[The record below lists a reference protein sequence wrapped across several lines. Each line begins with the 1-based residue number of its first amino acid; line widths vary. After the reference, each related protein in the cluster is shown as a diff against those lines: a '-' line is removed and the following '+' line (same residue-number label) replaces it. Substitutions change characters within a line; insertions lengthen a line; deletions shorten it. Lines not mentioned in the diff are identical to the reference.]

1 MRFLRDISGGAD
13 LRAVAEKY
21 ELPFDEAKAAIER
34 SISGTLSGVFHL
46 DVECL
51 LTGDGCEIYV
61 FRENRVEMLPM
72 ERLKKNVLRAIKYG
86 VVAALQKEAT
96 VRGYEKLRYLTGG
109 IIGGHVAVVF
119 EERIFIELDGSV
131 GRLVVGVCEREHQTP
146 KERGLYRTGDYINFY
161 VSSVTPSSNG
171 RVPVLRVSLSR
182 TPKSLTEGLLQRE
195 LSEKLLAIRVRC
207 MKRAAGVFSLV
218 EADGRIPGECIKA
231 VSRELK
237 ERIIVH
243 FDGR

>member
-1 MRFLRDISGGAD
+1 MRFLKDISGGAD

-34 SISGTLSGVFHL
+34 SISGTLSAIFRL

-51 LTGDGCEIYV
+51 LTGEGCEIYV
-61 FRENRVEMLPM
+61 FRENKVEMLPM
-72 ERLKKNVLRAIKYG
+72 ERLKKNVLRAVKYDI
-86 VVAALQKEAT
+86 VSALQEEAT
-96 VRGYEKLRYLTGG
+96 ARGYEKLRYLTGG
-109 IIGGHVAVVF
+109 IIGGHVAAAF
-119 EERIFIELDGSV
+119 EERIFVELNGSA
-131 GRLVVGVCEREHQTP
+131 GKLVVGVCEREHQTP
-146 KERGLYRTGDYINFY
+146 KERGLYRTGDYLNFY

-182 TPKSLTEGLLQRE
+182 TSRSLTEGLLRRE
-195 LSEKLLAIRVRC
+195 LSEKLLDIRVIC
-207 MKRAAGVFSLV
+207 VKRVAGVFSLV
-218 EADGRIPGECIKA
+218 EADGRVPGECIKA

-243 FDGR
+243 FVRR